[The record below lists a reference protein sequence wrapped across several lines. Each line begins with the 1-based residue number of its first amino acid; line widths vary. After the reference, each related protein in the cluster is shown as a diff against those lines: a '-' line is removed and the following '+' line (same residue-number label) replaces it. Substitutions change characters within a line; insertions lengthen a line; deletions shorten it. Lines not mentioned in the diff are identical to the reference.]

1 MSSSS
6 EKNEKKECL
15 KSLIRRLHDG
25 ADVEKLKKEFKEVIA
40 EAAGTEIGQLEEEL
54 IKEGVSRDEV
64 HRLCDLHLEVFKES
78 LGKAG
83 VATSP
88 GHPIH
93 ILMEEHRAIQELVDE
108 RRNIAK
114 GLLEAS
120 DPASIGERTKKLNHV
135 AEQLETSEKHYQ
147 REENILFPYL
157 EKHGV
162 TEPPAIMWMEHD
174 KIRGLRKNIRRLSDT
189 RQNMS
194 LQEFAKQLHELS
206 TSVSEMISKHF
217 YKENNILF
225 PTALKVI
232 PEDEWKD
239 IREQFD
245 EIGYCSFT
253 PKASIVPMREVVAL
267 SSRSKEQDR
276 IAFETGAL
284 STREIEAIF
293 NTLPVDITFVDRD
306 DAVRYFSQSKDRI
319 FVRTKAVI
327 GRKVQQCHPQKSVH
341 IVDKLLD
348 DLKSG
353 RRGVGDF
360 WINFEGK
367 YVYIRYFP
375 VRDKNGEYLGC
386 LEVTQDI
393 AGIKKIEGERRLLDM
408 EKPL

>member
-6 EKNEKKECL
+6 EKNEKKESL
-15 KSLIRRLHDG
+15 KSLIRRLHEG

-40 EAAGTEIGQLEEEL
+40 EAAGTEISQLEEEL

-78 LGKAG
+78 LDKAG
-83 VATSP
+83 VATPP

-93 ILMEEHRAIQELVDE
+93 ILMEEHRAIQELVNE
-108 RRNIAK
+108 RRDLAK

-120 DPASIGERTKKLNHV
+120 DPNSVNEKTKRLTYI
-135 AEQLETSEKHYQ
+135 AEELETGEKHYQ

-174 KIRGLRKNIRRLSDT
+174 KIRELKKTIRKLIDT
-189 RQNMS
+189 RKNMS

-206 TSVSEMISKHF
+206 TLVSETISKHF

-232 PEDEWKD
+232 MEDEWKD

-253 PKASIVPMREVVAL
+253 PKASIVPMKKVVAL
-267 SSRSKEQDR
+267 SSESKEQDR
-276 IAFETGAL
+276 IAFETGSL
-284 STREIEAIF
+284 STKEIEAIF
-293 NTLPVDITFVDRD
+293 NTLPVDITFVDRND
-306 DAVRYFSQSKDRI
+306 TVQYFSQSKDRI

-341 IVDKLLD
+341 IVNRLLD

-353 RRGVGDF
+353 RREVGDF
-360 WINFEGK
+360 WISFEGK

-408 EKPL
+408 EKQP

>member
-6 EKNEKKECL
+6 GKSEKKESL
-15 KSLIRRLHDG
+15 RSLIRRLHEG
-25 ADVEKLKKEFKEVIA
+25 ADIEGLKQEFKEVIA
-40 EAAGTEIGQLEEEL
+40 EAAGAEITQIEEEL

-78 LGKAG
+78 LDKAG
-83 VATSP
+83 VATPP

-93 ILMEEHRAIQELVDE
+93 ILMEEHRAIQGLVNE
-108 RRNIAK
+108 RGDIAK

-120 DPASIGERTKKLNHV
+120 DPTSINGKTKRLSHI
-135 AEQLETSEKHYQ
+135 AEQLETGEKHYQ
-147 REENILFPYL
+147 REENVLFPYL

-174 KIRGLRKNIRRLSDT
+174 RIRELRKNIRRLVDT
-189 RQNMS
+189 RQDMS
-194 LQEFAKQLHELS
+194 LQEFAKQLYELS
-206 TSVSEMISKHF
+206 ISVSETISKHF

-232 PEDEWKD
+232 LGDEWKD

-253 PKASIVPMREVVAL
+253 PKASIVPMKEVVAL
-267 SSRSKEQDR
+267 SSETKEQDR
-276 IAFETGAL
+276 IAFETGSL
-284 STREIEAIF
+284 STKEIEAIF
-293 NTLPVDITFVDRD
+293 NTLPVDITFVDRHD
-306 DAVRYFSQSKDRI
+306 TVRYFSQSKDRI

-341 IVDKLLD
+341 IVNRLLD

-353 RRGVGDF
+353 RREVGDF

-408 EKPL
+408 EKQP